1 MADRYRVRVY
11 NSMIH
16 GLFTPGGQVTDEAKS
31 ITRKTEA
38 RAVAKALRF
47 ARTGEIARSHRRLV
61 VPSGPRYGTRGYVY
75 NTADHAL
82 LKHRGVTEGTVI
94 TSRRP
99 VDRRGAVPGKLR
111 LRPGNGRGYLYRAKV
126 SGYHPG
132 SAEPWLLD
140 AANEVLLRY
149 GTRAF
154 DEGNA

>member
-1 MADRYRVRVY
+1 MPYRVRVY
-11 NSMIH
+11 NSAIH
-16 GLFTPGGQVTDEAKS
+16 GLFLPGGAVNA
-31 ITRKTEA
+31 EA
-38 RAVAKALRF
+38 RDITLETQARAIGKALRF
-47 ARTGEIARSHRRLV
+47 ASTGEIARSHRRLV
-61 VPSGPRYGTRGYVY
+61 VPSGPLYGTRGYVY

-82 LKHRGVTEGTVI
+82 IKHRGVTQGQI
-94 TSRRP
+94 IHSRRP

-111 LRPGNGRGYLYRAKV
+111 LRPGNGYGFIYRVAV

-154 DEGNA
+154 DEGNV